1 MLFHRS
7 IQARPPAAVIPSAA
21 KRCEGSAVF
30 SVRKFNLL
38 FSAGIAVCLLLA
50 AAPSAFPV
58 QDDITR
64 RRQEYDRER
73 DPVDKAKKLPKL
85 GQAHLDAARRAIR
98 DDNIPL
104 AITLLQEHRDLIAA
118 TREALLEAVPNP
130 EKKSG
135 GFKQMEIHVRKSL
148 DQMTDIIAEAP
159 ASDRAPFEAIRDDL
173 ARISRLLIRDLFPR
187 QPGAGPPR
195 SNP

>member
-1 MLFHRS
+1 VPF
-7 IQARPPAAVIPSAA
+7 
-21 KRCEGSAVF
+21 
-30 SVRKFNLL
+30 LL
-38 FSAGIAVCLLLA
+38 ALALSLLA
-50 AAPSAFPV
+50 AAPPALSI

-73 DPVDKAKKLPKL
+73 DAVGKAKKLPKL
-85 GQAHLDAARRAIR
+85 GEAHLEAARRAIR

-104 AITLLQEHRDLIAA
+104 AIALLQEHRDLVAA

-148 DQMTDIIAEAP
+148 DQMTDLIAEAP
-159 ASDRAPFEAIRDDL
+159 VSDRAPFEAIRDDL

-187 QPGAGPPR
+187 QPGAAPPR